1 MRIILYIY
9 LNIHIRFAKSISELI
24 LSTNNNDKSKRK
36 RTVKVA
42 FKEKSKILKITI
54 LTKRRHCFLSSV
66 RQSLSSGVDK
76 CVNFAQAP
84 MFRLPYNI
92 IIFDLSFMNA
102 VIFVLLW
109 MLISFKAEIGAKQY
123 TATTSCGLCNYRSIF
138 CHLMICL
145 EVNQAFQQ
153 IFLFPVFYFSSFF

>member
-54 LTKRRHCFLSSV
+54 LTKRGHCFLSSV

-102 VIFVLLW
+102 VIFGVDLSSMNANFFQSGNRCKTIHSHNKLW
-109 MLISFKAEIGAKQY
+109 AVQKS
-123 TATTSCGLCNYRSIF
+123 
-138 CHLMICL
+138 
-145 EVNQAFQQ
+145 
-153 IFLFPVFYFSSFF
+153 

>member
-54 LTKRRHCFLSSV
+54 LTKRGHCFLSSV

-102 VIFVLLW
+102 VIFGVDLSSMNANFSQSGNRCKTIHSHNKLW
-109 MLISFKAEIGAKQY
+109 AVQTL
-123 TATTSCGLCNYRSIF
+123 
-138 CHLMICL
+138 
-145 EVNQAFQQ
+145 
-153 IFLFPVFYFSSFF
+153 

>member
-54 LTKRRHCFLSSV
+54 LTKRGHCFLSSV

-76 CVNFAQAP
+76 CVNLD
-84 MFRLPYNI
+84 FRINI
-92 IIFDLSFMNA
+92 IIFNLSFMNA
-102 VIFVLLW
+102 VIFGVDLSSMNANFFQSGNRCKTIHSHNKLW
-109 MLISFKAEIGAKQY
+109 A
-123 TATTSCGLCNYRSIF
+123 
-138 CHLMICL
+138 
-145 EVNQAFQQ
+145 VQQ
-153 IFLFPVFYFSSFF
+153 FSSFTLNIESSDIMHAFEII

>member
-54 LTKRRHCFLSSV
+54 LTKRGHCFLSSL

-102 VIFVLLW
+102 VIFGVDLSSMNANFFQSGNRCKTIHSHNKLW
-109 MLISFKAEIGAKQY
+109 AV
-123 TATTSCGLCNYRSIF
+123 
-138 CHLMICL
+138 HL
-145 EVNQAFQQ
+145 
-153 IFLFPVFYFSSFF
+153 PS

>member
-1 MRIILYIY
+1 MI
-9 LNIHIRFAKSISELI
+9 
-24 LSTNNNDKSKRK
+24 KSKRK

-54 LTKRRHCFLSSV
+54 LTKRGHCFLSSV
-66 RQSLSSGVDK
+66 RQSLISGDDK

-102 VIFVLLW
+102 VIFGVDLSSMNANFFQSGNRCKTIHSHNKLW
-109 MLISFKAEIGAKQY
+109 AVQSQVTK
-123 TATTSCGLCNYRSIF
+123 
-138 CHLMICL
+138 
-145 EVNQAFQQ
+145 
-153 IFLFPVFYFSSFF
+153 

>member
-54 LTKRRHCFLSSV
+54 LTKRGHCFLSSV

-102 VIFVLLW
+102 VIFGVDLSSMNANFFQSGNRCKTIHSHNKLW
-109 MLISFKAEIGAKQY
+109 AVQ
-123 TATTSCGLCNYRSIF
+123 
-138 CHLMICL
+138 
-145 EVNQAFQQ
+145 
-153 IFLFPVFYFSSFF
+153 

>member
-54 LTKRRHCFLSSV
+54 LTKRGHCFLSSV

-84 MFRLPYNI
+84 MFILPYNI

-102 VIFVLLW
+102 VIFGVDLSSMNANFFRCKTIHSHNKLW
-109 MLISFKAEIGAKQY
+109 A
-123 TATTSCGLCNYRSIF
+123 
-138 CHLMICL
+138 
-145 EVNQAFQQ
+145 VQQ
-153 IFLFPVFYFSSFF
+153 TDD

>member
-54 LTKRRHCFLSSV
+54 LTKRGHCFLSSV

-102 VIFVLLW
+102 VVFGVDLSSMNANFFQSGNRCKTIHSHNKLW
-109 MLISFKAEIGAKQY
+109 AVQKS
-123 TATTSCGLCNYRSIF
+123 
-138 CHLMICL
+138 
-145 EVNQAFQQ
+145 
-153 IFLFPVFYFSSFF
+153 

>member
-24 LSTNNNDKSKRK
+24 LSTNNNK

-54 LTKRRHCFLSSV
+54 LTKRGHCFLSSV

-123 TATTSCGLCNYRSIF
+123 TATTSCKIVLLLLIFIFSLFWTENLRSMVKLDIAR
-138 CHLMICL
+138 LRMA
-145 EVNQAFQQ
+145 N
-153 IFLFPVFYFSSFF
+153 